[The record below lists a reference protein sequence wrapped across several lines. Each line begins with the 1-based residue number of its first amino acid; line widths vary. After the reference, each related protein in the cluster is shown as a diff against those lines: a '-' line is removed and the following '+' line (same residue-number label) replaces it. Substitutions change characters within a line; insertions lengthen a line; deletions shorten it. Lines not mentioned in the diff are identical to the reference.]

1 MPAAACAP
9 RHRSTPTTTCP
20 TCASGSTGCESPG
33 ASAERPPRRPAA
45 GSTSPC
51 VTRLTPA
58 CRSEGT
64 SSMAEHITVC
74 ICTYK
79 RARLLT
85 RLLEGL
91 RDQETG
97 GRFTYSVVV
106 ADNDHLQ
113 SARELVAEFA
123 ATSSRPI
130 TYCVEP
136 RQNIALARNEAL
148 AHASG
153 DFVAFIDDDEFPSPR
168 WLLTLF
174 EACHEYGVGGGVRGR
189 AAGPLATH
197 VHVAASA
204 AARQGLS
211 ARSELRI
218 PGYRQVPRRRPRLRR
233 AAAVRAGARAP

>member
-20 TCASGSTGCESPG
+20 TCASGSTGRESPG
-33 ASAERPPRRPAA
+33 ASAGWPPRRPAA

-97 GRFTYSVVV
+97 GRVTYSVVV

-113 SARELVAEFA
+113 SARERVAEVVA
-123 ATSSRPI
+123 PSSRRMP
-130 TYCVEP
+130 YLREP
-136 RQNIALARNEAL
+136 RR
-148 AHASG
+148 
-153 DFVAFIDDDEFPSPR
+153 DDH
-168 WLLTLF
+168 L
-174 EACHEYGVGGGVRGR
+174 
-189 AAGPLATH
+189 
-197 VHVAASA
+197 
-204 AARQGLS
+204 
-211 ARSELRI
+211 
-218 PGYRQVPRRRPRLRR
+218 
-233 AAAVRAGARAP
+233 